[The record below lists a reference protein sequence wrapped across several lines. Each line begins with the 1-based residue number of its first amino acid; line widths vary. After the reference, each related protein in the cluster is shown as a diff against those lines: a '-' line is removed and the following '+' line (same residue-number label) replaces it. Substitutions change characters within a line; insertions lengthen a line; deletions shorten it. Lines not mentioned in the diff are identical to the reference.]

1 MSSQGLEQRTIS
13 VLLVEDNADDAFL
26 LQRHLRRDGFAAT
39 LRRVETAAEM
49 QRALDDDIPDVVLAD
64 YNLPNFSGPEAL
76 RLLRASGLD
85 VPFIMMSGA
94 MSEETAVES
103 MRAGAQDYVIKQ
115 NLARLAPALE
125 RELREAEA
133 RRSRVAAELAL
144 QASEAR
150 FHRLVDAM
158 PVGLLLS
165 DADGRISYANAAVE
179 ALLGYTNEEMLRGEV
194 TLSKVC
200 GALDLSNGQGSRFT
214 SREPAETVCQRRDGT
229 PVEVLLGT
237 VFLNPEEARDKRQ
250 IAAFIADLTGQ
261 KHGEEVLRRT
271 EKLAVAGRLAASIAH
286 EINNPL
292 AAVTNCLFLVEHT
305 QLTDEGRSYL
315 VMAQKELD
323 RVAQITVQTLRFHRQ
338 SSRPIESDVNELM
351 DTVLA
356 LFEPRMRR
364 QELLVVRDF
373 RADRPLL
380 AYEGEVRQVIVNIL
394 SNAID
399 ALPHSGKLVVRT
411 AIRSDALSGRPGVAL
426 TFADD
431 GSGMNQ
437 ETLAHLFEPF
447 FSTKGIT
454 GTGLGL
460 WVSQE
465 IVQRHRGAI
474 RVRSR
479 LTTPESSGGT
489 VFRIFLPLGDVPTP
503 APDSNRLTVPVSL

>member
-1 MSSQGLEQRTIS
+1 MPTQELERRPIS

-26 LQRHLRRDGFAAT
+26 LQRHLKRDGFLPM

-49 QRALDDDIPDVVLAD
+49 QEALRLGVPDVVLAD

-76 RLLRASGLD
+76 RLLKATGLD

-165 DADGRISYANAAVE
+165 DAEGRITYANAAVE
-179 ALLGYTNEEMLRGEV
+179 ALLGYSYAEMLRGEV
-194 TLSKVC
+194 TLSRVC
-200 GALDLSNGQGSRFT
+200 GALDVSAGNDAQLSR
-214 SREPAETVCQRRDGT
+214 REPSETVCTRRDGT

-237 VFLNPEEARDKRQ
+237 VFLNPEEPRENWQ

-261 KHGEEVLRRT
+261 KQGEEVLRRT

-292 AAVTNCLFLVEHT
+292 AAVTNCLFLVQHSE
-305 QLTDEGRSYL
+305 LTEEGRKYL
-315 VMAQKELD
+315 EMAQKELD

-338 SSRPIESDVNELM
+338 SSRPVESDLNELAE
-351 DTVLA
+351 TVLA
-356 LFEPRMRR
+356 LFESRMRR
-364 QELLVVRDF
+364 QEITVVRDF
-373 RADRPLL
+373 RAGRPLL
-380 AYEGEVRQVIVNIL
+380 AYEGEMRQVIVNVL

-399 ALPHSGKLVVRT
+399 ASPKGGEIIVRT
-411 AIRSDALSGRPGVAL
+411 AVLTDPVSGRSGIAL
-426 TFADD
+426 TIADN
-431 GSGMNQ
+431 GSGMS
-437 ETLAHLFEPF
+437 ETTLEHLFEPF

-465 IVQRHRGAI
+465 IVERHRGAI

-479 LTTPESSGGT
+479 LRVEEEKGGT
-489 VFRIFLPLGDVPTP
+489 VFRIFLPLDDVPTP
-503 APDSNRLTVPVSL
+503 SPESNRLAIA